1 MFSGER
7 LQKIRRDRGWSQ
19 ERLGEVIGVSRS
31 AVNKYEMGVVTDLK
45 ASQIELMAE
54 ALGVC
59 TEYLVCWTDDPTIAR
74 NTASNIHNSA
84 VVQGNS
90 ATTLIVKNG
99 HSVEREL
106 SEEEVELMRIF
117 EALDVKGRTALLSAA
132 FDLEEKIPVRP
143 DDEEV

>member
-45 ASQIELMAE
+45 ASQIELMAA
-54 ALGVC
+54 ALGVSP
-59 TEYLVCWTDDPTIAR
+59 EYLVCWTDDPTIVK
-74 NTASNIHNSA
+74 NSASNIHNSA

-99 HSVEREL
+99 RAIEREL
-106 SEEEVELMRIF
+106 SDEEIELLRI
-117 EALDVKGRTALLSAA
+117 LDVLSVRDRTRLLA
-132 FDLEEKIPVRP
+132 FAYELEERQLSGK
-143 DDEEV
+143 DGGA

>member
-1 MFSGER
+1 MAKDYRKYAEIAGGLRNGSA
-7 LQKIRRDRGWSQ
+7 KSS
-19 ERLGEVIGVSRS
+19 VSLAPLSTSTRW
-31 AVNKYEMGVVTDLK
+31 GVVTDLK

-59 TEYLVCWTDDPTIAR
+59 PEYLVCWTDDPTIAR

-106 SEEEVELMRIF
+106 SEEEVELLRIF

>member
-45 ASQIELMAE
+45 ASQIELMAT
-54 ALGVC
+54 ALGVAP
-59 TEYLVCWTDDPTIAR
+59 EYLVCWTDDPAPTKIS
-74 NTASNIHNSA
+74 ASNIQNSA
-84 VVQGNS
+84 VMQGNS

-99 HSVEREL
+99 KVLEREL
-106 SEEEVELMRIF
+106 SDEAVELLRIF

-132 FDLEEKIPVRP
+132 FNLEEKIQENHDGV
-143 DDEEV
+143 